1 METLGELSLTGEH
14 LLLLALFL
22 GACLLCGL
30 VGAGIGRLVGKGA
43 EGRGRKDAVRRS
55 KAVISGQVVEQ
66 LAPLLPGFPCHLDD
80 VKFLGQ
86 PIDYIAFVSDKKTG
100 LIDEVVFIEVK
111 TGRSGLSS
119 REKSLR
125 NAVEQGRVRYV
136 EWRRRGEERK

>member
-1 METLGELSLTGEH
+1 MSRVMETLGKLSLTGEH

-30 VGAGIGRLVGKGA
+30 VGAGIGRLAGKGA
-43 EGRGRKDAVRRS
+43 EGRSRKDAVRRS

-66 LAPLLPGFPCHLDD
+66 LAPLLPGFPCDVND

-100 LIDEVVFIEVK
+100 RIDEVVFIEVK
-111 TGRSGLSS
+111 TGRSSLSP

-136 EWRRRGEERK
+136 EWRF